1 MLGKRIEQLE
11 TQMKSLRTKD
21 KIQVVKTSSLDSTSS
36 TATTSNQKDLI
47 TPNDINDEDDGQ
59 VPDDQRDI
67 DDDELPSE
75 LDHLVKEAIN
85 ELKIKELQENV
96 VANNL
101 KSSEL

>member
-11 TQMKSLRTKD
+11 TQMRSLRTKN

-36 TATTSNQKDLI
+36 TATTSNQEDLI

-67 DDDELPSE
+67 DDDKLPSE
-75 LDHLVKEAIN
+75 LDRLVKEAIN
-85 ELKIKELQENV
+85 GLKIKELQENV
-96 VANNL
+96 VENNL

>member
-11 TQMKSLRTKD
+11 TQMRSLRTKD
-21 KIQVVKTSSLDSTSS
+21 KIQFVKTSSLDSTSS

-47 TPNDINDEDDGQ
+47 TPNDIDDEDDGQ

-67 DDDELPSE
+67 DDDKLPSE

-85 ELKIKELQENV
+85 ELKIKELQQNIVE
-96 VANNL
+96 NNL

>member
-11 TQMKSLRTKD
+11 TQMRSLRTKN

-36 TATTSNQKDLI
+36 TATTSNQEDLI

-59 VPDDQRDI
+59 VPDDQRGI
-67 DDDELPSE
+67 DDDELPQE